1 MAVTIARVN
10 SAKMAWNT
18 DETGFI
24 VLLDKNRTQVISL
37 KYENV
42 FKISNYYI
50 QETNNYKL
58 GLSDEDAYQRIKL
71 LMNELNITE
80 NYLDVIAPAL
90 LKSEKKLNFLKIK
103 NS

>member
-1 MAVTIARVN
+1 
-10 SAKMAWNT
+10 MAWNT

-50 QETNNYKL
+50 QEINYYKRTICVDKYYT
-58 GLSDEDAYQRIKL
+58 LSCNDCGGRQNGKYK
-71 LMNELNITE
+71 
-80 NYLDVIAPAL
+80 Y
-90 LKSEKKLNFLKIK
+90 
-103 NS
+103 

>member
-24 VLLDKNRTQVISL
+24 VLLDKNGTQVISL

-50 QETNNYKL
+50 KDINNYKRTICVDKYYT
-58 GLSDEDAYQRIKL
+58 LSCNNCGDR
-71 LMNELNITE
+71 
-80 NYLDVIAPAL
+80 
-90 LKSEKKLNFLKIK
+90 
-103 NS
+103 